1 MPYFDDDDFPQK
13 QQVLLFNFENAEQL
27 KEKLDSL
34 AKFSIL
40 SVIPMKYKT
49 TEMGESEK
57 LVSVIII
64 YQ

>member
-1 MPYFDDDDFPQK
+1 MNFLEGLSGTK
-13 QQVLLFNFENAEQL
+13 NELFNFENAAQL

-40 SVIPMKYKT
+40 AVIPMKYKAA
-49 TEMGESEK
+49 EMGESEK

>member
-1 MPYFDDDDFPQK
+1 MFNASKKVYN
-13 QQVLLFNFENAEQL
+13 LLFNFENAEQL

-34 AKFSIL
+34 SNSYII
-40 SVIPMKYKT
+40 SVVPMKYKAA
-49 TEMGESEK
+49 EMGESEK

>member
-1 MPYFDDDDFPQK
+1 MKND
-13 QQVLLFNFENAEQL
+13 LFNFENAEQL

-34 AKFSIL
+34 AKSSIIAI
-40 SVIPMKYKT
+40 IPMKYKVG
-49 TEMGESEK
+49 EMGESEK

>member
-1 MPYFDDDDFPQK
+1 MRNFQG
-13 QQVLLFNFENAEQL
+13 QGQTQVVLFNFENAEQL

-34 AKFSIL
+34 VDFNIMSI
-40 SVIPMKYKT
+40 VPMKYKAA
-49 TEMGESEK
+49 EMGESEK

>member
-1 MPYFDDDDFPQK
+1 MLNLQGGV
-13 QQVLLFNFENAEQL
+13 QTRVELFNFENADQL

-34 AKFSIL
+34 SDFDIMSI
-40 SVIPMKYKT
+40 VPMKYKAA
-49 TEMGESEK
+49 EMGESEK